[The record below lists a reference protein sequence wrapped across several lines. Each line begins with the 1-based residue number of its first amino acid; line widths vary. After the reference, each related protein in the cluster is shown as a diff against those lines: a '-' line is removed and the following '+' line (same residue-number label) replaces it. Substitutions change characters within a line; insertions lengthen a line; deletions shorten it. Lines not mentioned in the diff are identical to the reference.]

1 MSSVADDHAAQA
13 SAHPRYQLLNELPPG
28 HALRIGPMG
37 GLGAQC
43 RNLLGKEWRDLA
55 RWRIAS
61 ASYDE
66 LGESWTSTS
75 EFRVPAR

>member
-1 MSSVADDHAAQA
+1 MVGVVEAPSDSE
-13 SAHPRYQLLNELPPG
+13 SAYQLLHELPRG
-28 HALRIGPMG
+28 HVLRSRP
-37 GLGAQC
+37 LSQLAAQC
-43 RNLLGKEWRDLA
+43 RNRLGKEWRDVA

-75 EFRVPAR
+75 AFRVRKG

>member
-1 MSSVADDHAAQA
+1 MIGVVEAPSGSD
-13 SAHPRYQLLNELPPG
+13 SAHQLLHELPRG
-28 HALRIGPMG
+28 HALRTRP
-37 GLGAQC
+37 LGQIAAQC
-43 RNLLGKEWRDLA
+43 RNRQGKEWRDVA

-75 EFRVPAR
+75 EFRVRQA

>member
-1 MSSVADDHAAQA
+1 MIGVVEAPSGSDSAD
-13 SAHPRYQLLNELPPG
+13 QLLHELPRG
-28 HALRIGPMG
+28 DVLRNRP
-37 GLGAQC
+37 LGQIAAQC
-43 RNLLGKEWRDLA
+43 RNRHGKEWRDVA

-75 EFRVPAR
+75 EFRVRQA

>member
-1 MSSVADDHAAQA
+1 MSGMADEHAAQA
-13 SAHPRYQLLNELPPG
+13 GPQPLYQLLHELPRG
-28 HALRIGPMG
+28 HELRISQMG

-43 RNLLGKEWRDLA
+43 RNLLGKEWRDLS

-61 ASYDE
+61 STYDE

>member
-1 MSSVADDHAAQA
+1 MVGVVEAASGSV
-13 SAHPRYQLLNELPPG
+13 SAYRMLHELPRG
-28 HALRIGPMG
+28 HVLRSRPL
-37 GLGAQC
+37 GLLAAQC
-43 RNLLGKEWRDLA
+43 RNRLGKEWRDVA

-75 EFRVPAR
+75 EFRVRTG